1 MQEVLH
7 DLQCSGNAAGCKKDG
22 KDYGIEKYRDLS
34 MCHEDWI
41 DYYTV
46 SKTAYSNGTVRYYYF
61 KNEQWFFTE
70 EGKEEMLPSG
80 VFSDSSTFKDSWE
93 RKLQKETNEERS
105 IRRSK
110 RVLKDYCLNN
120 MKEGALFVTLTNG
133 HQTRGADSELCYK
146 HNQEFKKRV
155 LKKMNNL
162 RNKYPDFEY
171 ILVPEFHESG
181 YIHMHGIFFG
191 FPHSRLIDSG
201 YTTKT
206 SVIYNLG
213 GFEGIG
219 FTTATVIKSIEKASS
234 YITKYITKEMAFY
247 KGWQRYYISRGIK
260 RPEIEKLKMDLQEV
274 QSSVDWLRDMGHGYL
289 GYHNAINDSFIGLV
303 PVSDP
308 VVDDEEYLDIID
320 YLEKNLGLE
329 VKVVL

>member
-1 MQEVLH
+1 
-7 DLQCSGNAAGCKKDG
+7 
-22 KDYGIEKYRDLS
+22 

-46 SKTAYSNGTVRYYYF
+46 SKTVYSNGTIRYYYF
-61 KNEQWFFTE
+61 KDEQWFFTE

-80 VFSDSSTFKDSWE
+80 VFSESLDFKDSFE
-93 RKLQKETNEERS
+93 KKVIKETNEERS
-105 IRRSK
+105 LRRSK

-133 HQTRGADSELCYK
+133 HQIRCADFELRYQ

-162 RNKYPDFEY
+162 RTKYPDFEY

-191 FPHSRLIDSG
+191 YPRDRLIDSG
-201 YTTKT
+201 HSTKN
-206 SVIYNLG
+206 SIIYNLA
-213 GFEGIG
+213 GFELIG
-219 FTTATVIKSIEKASS
+219 FTTATFIRSIEKAST
-234 YITKYITKEMAFY
+234 YITKYITKEMAMY

-260 RPEIEKLKMDLQEV
+260 SPEIEKIKMDLTELQN
-274 QSSVDWLRDMGHGYL
+274 SVDWLRDMGNGLL
-289 GYHNAINDSFIGLV
+289 GYRNALESEFVVTAD
-303 PVSDP
+303 DP
-308 VVDDEEYLDIID
+308 DDEYDDILD
-320 YLEKNLGLE
+320 YLNKMFGNS
-329 VKVVL
+329 VQVSV